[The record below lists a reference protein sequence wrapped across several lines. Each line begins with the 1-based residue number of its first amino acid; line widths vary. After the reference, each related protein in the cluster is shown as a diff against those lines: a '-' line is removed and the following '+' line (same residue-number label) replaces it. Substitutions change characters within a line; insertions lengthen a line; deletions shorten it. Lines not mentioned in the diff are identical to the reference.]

1 MFYSTLE
8 QDIIHSDPVATPFS
22 FHYGEDVLV
31 GRCLFKEGLSV
42 YCPNKGTK
50 AFHYSRQQK
59 LKDCY
64 IQVDGVTVYICSLV
78 VSQLQEVGSEYV
90 YRLKIKSILPAE
102 KEKLLHLYEKK
113 SVDPEACSAS

>member
-1 MFYSTLE
+1 MFYSTLDE
-8 QDIIHSDPVATPFS
+8 DIIHSTPVATPFS
-22 FHYGEDVLV
+22 FHYDEDVLV
-31 GRCLFKEGLSV
+31 GRCLFEEGLSV

-64 IQVDGVTVYICSLV
+64 IQVDGVTVYICVLV
-78 VSQLQEVGSEYV
+78 VSQLQEIDNEYV

-102 KEKLLHLYEKK
+102 KEKLRQLYEEKFA
-113 SVDPEACSAS
+113 EAEGE

>member
-1 MFYSTLE
+1 MFYSTLA

-22 FHYGEDVLV
+22 FHYDEDVLV

-50 AFHYSRQQK
+50 AFHYNRQQK

-78 VSQLQEVGSEYV
+78 VSQLQEIGGEYV

-102 KEKLLHLYEKK
+102 KEKLLKIYDDKK
-113 SVDPEACSAS
+113 IEIDNSDAS